1 MATSG
6 RTTFNLDLSDIME
19 EAYELCG
26 LTMRSGY
33 DYRTAKRA
41 LNLIFLEWQNKG
53 LNLWKIEQ
61 ATQTL
66 TAGTSSYAA
75 ETSALE
81 IVDAFIRTDS

>member
-6 RTTFNLDLSDIME
+6 TTTFNLDLSDIME

-33 DYRTAKRA
+33 DYRTARRA

-53 LNLWKIEQ
+53 LNLWKIDGQ
-61 ATQTL
+61 I
-66 TAGTSSYAA
+66 S
-75 ETSALE
+75 
-81 IVDAFIRTDS
+81 